1 MSMSELTSTRAP
13 RVNAARRLVK
23 RAFRDRDGRFLA
35 EGPQACR
42 EAALAGP
49 GVLIEL
55 YLTSEAARRHPE
67 IVDAARAA
75 GAEVVRASGEVL
87 ASLSGTV
94 TPQGMVGV
102 CARVGSTLA
111 DLLATAPTLVTVL
124 AHARDP
130 GNVGTVIRCS
140 DAAGVGGVIISE
152 ASVDPLNPK
161 SVRASAGSLFHLPVV
176 SGPTVE
182 DLVSALRAAGLRVLA
197 ADGAGERDLDDLTDD
212 GSLSEPTAWV
222 FGNEAWG
229 LPEPT
234 RALCDDVVRVPI
246 HGRAESL
253 NLATAAAVCLYASA
267 RAQRHSPLR

>member
-1 MSMSELTSTRAP
+1 MSVTELTSTRAP
-13 RVNAARRLVK
+13 RVTAARRLLK

-49 GVLIEL
+49 GVLLHL
-55 YLTSEAARRHPE
+55 YVTADAEQRYAEIVTAAR
-67 IVDAARAA
+67 DA
-75 GAEVVRASGEVL
+75 GAEVVRASGEVVG
-87 ASLSGTV
+87 SLSGTV

-102 CARVGSTLA
+102 CAWVAPSLD
-111 DLLATAPTLVTVL
+111 DLLAASPRLVTVL

-130 GNVGTVIRCS
+130 GNVGTVIRSS
-140 DAAGVGGVIISE
+140 DAAGVGGVVLTD

-176 SGPTVE
+176 TGPRVE
-182 DLVSALRAAGLRVLA
+182 QLVPALQAAGLRVLA
-197 ADGAGERDLDDLTDD
+197 ADGAGERDLDDLLDD
-212 GSLSEPTAWV
+212 GSLAAPTAWV

-229 LPEPT
+229 LPAET

-253 NLATAAAVCLYASA
+253 NLATAAAICLYASA
-267 RAQRHSPLR
+267 RAQR

>member
-1 MSMSELTSTRAP
+1 MSFTELTSTRSP
-13 RVNAARRLVK
+13 RVTSARRLLK

-42 EAALAGP
+42 EAAAAGA
-49 GVLIEL
+49 GVLVEL
-55 YLTSEAARRHPE
+55 YVTAEAAERYAD
-67 IVDAARAA
+67 IVTAARAV
-75 GAEVVRASGEVL
+75 GAEVVRASGEVVG
-87 ASLSGTV
+87 SLSGTV
-94 TPQGMVGV
+94 TPQGMVGI
-102 CARVGSTLA
+102 CAWAGSSLE
-111 DLLATAPTLVTVL
+111 DLLSGRPRLVTVL

-130 GNVGTVIRCS
+130 GNVGTVIRSS
-140 DAAGVGGVIISE
+140 DAAGVGGVVLTD

-176 SGPTVE
+176 TGPRVE
-182 DLVSALRAAGLRVLA
+182 DLLPALRAAGLRVLA
-197 ADGAGERDLDDLTDD
+197 ADGSGERDLDDLLDD
-212 GSLSEPTAWV
+212 GSLAAPTAWV

-267 RAQRHSPLR
+267 RAQRR